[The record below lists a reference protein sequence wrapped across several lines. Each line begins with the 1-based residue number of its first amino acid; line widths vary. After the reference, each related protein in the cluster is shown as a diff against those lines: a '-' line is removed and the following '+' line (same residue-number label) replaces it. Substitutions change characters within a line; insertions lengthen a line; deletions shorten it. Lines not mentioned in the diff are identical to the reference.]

1 MVRDGRH
8 ASTTFLDL
16 VREVLPRET
25 DDEIVSA
32 ALDAARGAISRYV
45 PEAQRVAA
53 ARTFVASAL
62 ATIEGLPQGDLRRLW
77 LRAAIGSV
85 AHPDDAALLA
95 GLLDG
100 TLDLPDVAVD
110 QEMRWGIVTA
120 ASAFGLPGA
129 DRQIEGELARDRTD
143 RGERFALSAM
153 VAAPDPAVKAA
164 AWARIHGEGYG
175 SLHRTRA
182 AMAGFNHAHEAEL
195 LASYVDAFFAALPGV
210 AASHEHAFTSAYVTR
225 LFPAYRVETG
235 IVARARVLAA
245 DEGDR
250 VPSLRR
256 LLLEAADDLE
266 RAVACR
272 AVAAG

>member
-1 MVRDGRH
+1 VRAAEGLAAPSLVFPNHGDHAYARCSSTPRRASAPSLLPRLDDPLLRQLLWGSLWQMVRDGRH

-62 ATIEGLPQGDLRRLW
+62 TTIEGLLPGDLRRLW

-110 QEMRWGIVTA
+110 QEMRW
-120 ASAFGLPGA
+120 ASDGGVGVRPAGGGPA
-129 DRQIEGELARDRTD
+129 DRGRAGPGPDRP
-143 RGERFALSAM
+143 RRAIRVVRHGGR
-153 VAAPDPAVKAA
+153 PDPAVKAA

-195 LASYVDAFFAALPGV
+195 MASYVDAFFAALPGV
-210 AASHEHAFTSAYVTR
+210 AASTST
-225 LFPAYRVETG
+225 
-235 IVARARVLAA
+235 
-245 DEGDR
+245 
-250 VPSLRR
+250 PSPVRT
-256 LLLEAADDLE
+256 
-266 RAVACR
+266 
-272 AVAAG
+272 